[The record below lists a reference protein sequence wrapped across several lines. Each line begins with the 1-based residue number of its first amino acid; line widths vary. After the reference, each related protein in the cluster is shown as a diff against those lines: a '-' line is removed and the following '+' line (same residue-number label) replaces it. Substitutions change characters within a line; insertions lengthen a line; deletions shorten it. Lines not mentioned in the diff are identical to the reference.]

1 MNKLNYHSVY
11 VYVCMCVL
19 PVYTFKMHYFH
30 EFNVC
35 MRLSLKQCTHTQAQT
50 HAHIQV
56 EYALTF
62 TFFFADWKGY
72 THVRLDGSTNRVWR
86 EVLITQFN
94 LWVSTTDSLVLG
106 LYVILLLFTLQFLLN
121 LLILNIHF
129 LCLSSLLSTTA
140 MLCLFYSLLMII
152 FVSIRVTYSTII
164 CQDIDL
170 FF

>member
-1 MNKLNYHSVY
+1 MCTCVCVFCLSIPSRCIISMNSMY
-11 VYVCMCVL
+11 VWGCL
-19 PVYTFKMHYFH
+19 WNNAH
-30 EFNVC
+30 
-35 MRLSLKQCTHTQAQT
+35 THTSTNTRT
-50 HAHIQV
+50 HTSRIRTNI
-56 EYALTF
+56 YL
-62 TFFFADWKGY
+62 FFADWKGY

-94 LWVSTTDSLVLG
+94 LWVSTTDSLVLV
-106 LYVILLLFTLQFLLN
+106 LNVILLLFTLQFLLN
-121 LLILNIHF
+121 LLFLIIHF

-164 CQDIDL
+164 CQDINL